1 MLTFNHTDFLID
13 DYKISKIGNFEIIQ
27 QKHQLKLNH
36 PYASTTI
43 KCFHGKL
50 HFTNRYKDFIT
61 NNSNNV
67 SIDLDGIESIMKKNH
82 ELKAKKEIDK
92 NAANLARNLLMMFIE
107 SKLEDIE
114 YSKSCGDL
122 YIEYQIKYINH
133 TLLFSWKNYEELIRQ
148 EANELFFKTSMWD
161 RPVKFSEYYSRIERV
176 KQLQV
181 DKINLN
187 KKTTTYNS
195 QWYNFQKDVMDVK
208 N

>member
-13 DYKISKIGNFEIIQ
+13 DCKISKIGNFEIIQ

-43 KCFHGKL
+43 KCFQGKL

-61 NNSNNV
+61 NNSNNF
-67 SIDLDGIESIMKKNH
+67 SIDLDGIESVMKKNR
-82 ELKAKKEIDK
+82 ELKIKKEIDK
-92 NAANLARNLLMMFIE
+92 NASNLAKMILMGVIE
-107 SKLEDIE
+107 SKLEDVE
-114 YSKSCGDL
+114 YIKHYGDL

-133 TLLFSWKNYEELIRQ
+133 TLLFSWKNYEELIQQ
-148 EANELFFKTSMWD
+148 ETDELFFKTSMWG
-161 RPVKFSEYYSRIERV
+161 RTVKFSEYYSRIQRV

-181 DKINLN
+181 DKINLD